1 MKSLLAILLFCSL
14 YVSAAEHN
22 WYRIYLVSKCYVP
35 AKFQHYYRSMG
46 WCGTGLSPDNM
57 PPVMYLPPWER
68 PKGAVFC
75 RMEDYLTAKTKVWIK
90 VGVK

>member
-1 MKSLLAILLFCSL
+1 MKTWLIIFSFLFFSLHSQAR
-14 YVSAAEHN
+14 N
-22 WYRIYLVSKCYVP
+22 WYRIYLNTKTYTPPKFSASRYVEP
-35 AKFQHYYRSMG
+35 TCTLGMTIPRF
-46 WCGTGLSPDNM
+46 
-57 PPVMYLPPWER
+57 ER

>member
-1 MKSLLAILLFCSL
+1 MKGWLLILFVVVGCT
-14 YVSAAEHN
+14 ACAN
-22 WYRIYLVSKCYVP
+22 NPYRAYLLSKIQSQSHLSNKETEQT
-35 AKFQHYYRSMG
+35 KFSKTNLDIPRF
-46 WCGTGLSPDNM
+46 
-57 PPVMYLPPWER
+57 ER

>member
-1 MKSLLAILLFCSL
+1 MKTWLIILSLFSFSL
-14 YVSAAEHN
+14 SSQARN
-22 WYRIYLVSKCYVP
+22 WYRIYLDSKTYTPPKFSAYHYV
-35 AKFQHYYRSMG
+35 A
-46 WCGTGLSPDNM
+46 SPCAVDM
-57 PPVMYLPPWER
+57 TIPRLER